1 MKLLFISCC
10 CLLFSRS
17 LNTNLNTIKYFLES
31 AESKNMK
38 EFINFALLM
47 TRLCLFMICQVI
59 ILLTS
64 PAWDEICQS
73 ELTRPAW
80 EGLTTLSASLRQ
92 DGASSSHLPSP
103 NSFNSGT
110 SGPELCWFI
119 HWSNQTGMTIQNVNK
134 CNICSS
140 QCMSVI
146 FRLRISPRHHPRT
159 ANMKRKYR
167 CCFSESSRLFLPL
180 CSNLTCW
187 ERSPLSNID
196 IASYSALCQ
205 HCTFKGLFLL
215 MRTQSHLTFE
225 YRIVRIAILQC
236 IVYTA

>member
-92 DGASSSHLPSP
+92 DGASSSHLLTHSIVGPPALS
-103 NSFNSGT
+103 SAGLSIDQTKQEWQFRMLISVT
-110 SGPELCWFI
+110 SAAA
-119 HWSNQTGMTIQNVNK
+119 NV
-134 CNICSS
+134 
-140 QCMSVI
+140 
-146 FRLRISPRHHPRT
+146 
-159 ANMKRKYR
+159 
-167 CCFSESSRLFLPL
+167 
-180 CSNLTCW
+180 W
-187 ERSPLSNID
+187 
-196 IASYSALCQ
+196 ASYSDSGSPLVITRGLQTWRENIAAVLASLPVCFCLCAQ
-205 HCTFKGLFLL
+205 TWPVEREVHCPILTLQVILH
-215 MRTQSHLTFE
+215 SVNIVHLRVCSYLWGHRVT
-225 YRIVRIAILQC
+225 
-236 IVYTA
+236 

>member
-103 NSFNSGT
+103 THSIVGPPALSSAGLSIDQTKQEWQFRMLISVT
-110 SGPELCWFI
+110 SAAA
-119 HWSNQTGMTIQNVNK
+119 NV
-134 CNICSS
+134 
-140 QCMSVI
+140 
-146 FRLRISPRHHPRT
+146 
-159 ANMKRKYR
+159 
-167 CCFSESSRLFLPL
+167 
-180 CSNLTCW
+180 W
-187 ERSPLSNID
+187 
-196 IASYSALCQ
+196 ASYSDSGSPLVITRGLQTWRENIAAVLASLPVCFCLCAQ
-205 HCTFKGLFLL
+205 TWPVEREVHCPILTLQVILH
-215 MRTQSHLTFE
+215 SVNIVHLRVCSYLWGHRVT
-225 YRIVRIAILQC
+225 
-236 IVYTA
+236 